1 MKDTFI
7 LTFII
12 LVLLLSLISS
22 MKFSFDIQQ
31 RSKQCFKEYFTQYVP
46 VTFSIQT
53 LEKAKI
59 RIRLINPKGLT
70 LFNKE
75 NVGILKLNYN
85 PNDQGVYQFC
95 IDNINKENLTYRF
108 EYIYGVAA
116 KDYTSLVKSEKIK
129 PVELHLLKLYETME
143 IIHKEFNNII
153 TKEKTYYSEQ
163 NNSISSNIVYFTVI
177 VLCLIVFI
185 NTIEFFYLRT
195 AIYKRKIK

>member
-1 MKDTFI
+1 MKDTLI
-7 LTFII
+7 LTITILFLPFIFP
-12 LVLLLSLISS
+12 
-22 MKFSFDIQQ
+22 MKFTFDIQQ
-31 RSKQCFKEYFTQYVP
+31 RNKQCFKEHFTQFVP
-46 VTFSIQT
+46 VTFSVQT
-53 LEKAKI
+53 SEKAKI

-70 LFNKE
+70 LLNKE
-75 NVGILKLNYN
+75 QTGLLKISYN
-85 PNDQGVYQFC
+85 PNDHGIHQFC
-95 IDNINKENLTYRF
+95 IDNINKENLTYKF

-143 IIHKEFNNII
+143 IIHREFNSII
-153 TKEKTYYSEQ
+153 TKEKTYYIEQ
-163 NNSISSNIVYFTVI
+163 NNNISSNIVYFTVI